1 MIEKLKEYIQQ
12 IRGVSYKSTDSVDK
26 PQEGYVPLLRANN
39 INNGKINFENL
50 IYVKKDKVKES
61 QYLKKGDIL
70 ICTSSGSKELVGKA
84 GLIIKDTNA
93 TFGAF
98 CKVIRLKECC
108 NNNYFNYYFQSNYY
122 KSMIQKSSNGVNIN
136 NLKAEDFDNLSV
148 NILSYEI
155 QENISNKLDKV
166 QNIIDL
172 RQKQKEELDKLIE
185 SQFVEMF
192 GEPLTSNNYGRI
204 TLDKIVKV
212 NQGLQIPVSQRF
224 NEDGE
229 NRYKY
234 ITIQFL
240 NGGKKTEYIENPN
253 ARVICTKDD
262 ILMTR
267 TGNTGQVIT
276 NVEGVFHYNFFK
288 VDYDKKR
295 LHKEFL
301 IKYFENDGIY
311 KDMLRRATTST
322 IPDLSHSEFY
332 KMSIDL
338 PPIELQNQFAEI
350 VKQINNQKFILE
362 KSLKETEE
370 LQESL
375 MNIYFGE

>member
-1 MIEKLKEYIQQ
+1 MIHNFKEIFVDDTKNVERVSSKEYW
-12 IRGVSYKSTDSVDK
+12 
-26 PQEGYVPLLRANN
+26 E
-39 INNGKINFENL
+39 NGKIAIIDQGKDLIVGYTDCENYKICKEERIIFGDHTRIFKYINIPFITGADGTKVLKL
-50 IYVKKDKVKES
+50 I
-61 QYLKKGDIL
+61 
-70 ICTSSGSKELVGKA
+70 
-84 GLIIKDTNA
+84 DTNKYNYKYFYYYLLH
-93 TFGAF
+93 TYIPNTGYNRHF
-98 CKVIRLKECC
+98 KWVRELK
-108 NNNYFNYYFQSNYY
+108 FNIPKIEKQ
-122 KSMIQKSSNGVNIN
+122 I
-136 NLKAEDFDNLSV
+136 
-148 NILSYEI
+148 EI
-155 QENISNKLDKV
+155 ANKLDKV
-166 QNIIDL
+166 QDIIDL
-172 RQKQKEELDKLIE
+172 RKKQIEELDELIK

-234 ITIQFL
+234 ITIQYL
-240 NGGKKTEYIENPN
+240 NGGKQTEYIENPN

-276 NVEGVFHYNFFK
+276 NVEGVFHNNFFK

-295 LHKEFL
+295 LNKEFL
-301 IKYFENDGIY
+301 IKYFEDDGIY

-375 MNIYFGE
+375 MNKYFG